1 MIAHRPSSARHADRV
16 PVLDGT
22 KAVAGRHGELLRRSE
37 TYRDL
42 VGHRAPRQPHDRQPH
57 DR

>member
-22 KAVAGRHGELLRRSE
+22 KAVAGRHGELLRQSE
-37 TYRDL
+37 TYRNL
-42 VGHRAPRQPHDRQPH
+42 VGHRAPRQPHDR
-57 DR
+57 